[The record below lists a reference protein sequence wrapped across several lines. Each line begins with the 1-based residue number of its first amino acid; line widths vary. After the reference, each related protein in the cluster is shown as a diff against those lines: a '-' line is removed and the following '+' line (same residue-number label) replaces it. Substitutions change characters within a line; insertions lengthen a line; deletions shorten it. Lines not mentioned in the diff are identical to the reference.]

1 MMKFKFENKW
11 SAKKTIGIFM
21 ATIVLAIAVVVML
34 DAFARAG
41 DLEFV
46 QIAGES
52 FVVNVTD
59 SMSTKGVLP

>member
-1 MMKFKFENKW
+1 MKFRFESKW

-21 ATIVLAIAVVVML
+21 AAIVLAIAVVVML

-41 DLEFV
+41 DLQFV

-52 FVVNVTD
+52 FIVNVTD
-59 SMSTKGVLP
+59 SMSTRVALP

>member
-11 SAKKTIGIFM
+11 SAKKTLGFFM
-21 ATIVLAIAVVVML
+21 ASMLLAIVIVVLL
-34 DAFARAG
+34 DVWTRSG

-59 SMSTKGVLP
+59 AMKVSIQP